1 MYNEIIKRSKSSQ
14 IETGV
19 QFGTGHS
26 DRVSSR
32 EMGFNYV
39 NLKL

>member
-14 IETGV
+14 IERGV
-19 QFGTGHS
+19 KFDPGHLT
-26 DRVSSR
+26 
-32 EMGFNYV
+32 EYKAEKWNLTV